1 MVSQDENVGT
11 VELLL
16 GDSRDAATLRLTAG
30 DPGVAVI
37 RQFVGGMAEALG
49 IHPAGAEDVKLAA
62 TEAAT
67 NALMHAWPDGEVG
80 RIEVVLLRDSGGVVL
95 TISDD
100 GTGVTGEGHDAEIGF
115 GLSLIRAVADD
126 VDVRE
131 AKGGG
136 TRVEA
141 RFRDLPRAE
150 AVTDSGHSPALRR
163 VLAMMAA
170 QCGFTMDRLSD
181 AVLVA
186 ETLAA
191 HAGAHSVD
199 GRVRVAAED
208 GAGDLR
214 LLVGP
219 LTRGGGQ
226 ALLDESTLPA
236 FGGVLERLADGVE
249 VDRGIGPAGPCEYL
263 RVRISSRR

>member
-16 GDSRDAATLRLTAG
+16 GEGRDTATLRLTAG
-30 DPGVAVI
+30 EPGVAVI
-37 RQFVGGMAEALG
+37 RQFIGGMAESLG

-67 NALMHAWPDGEVG
+67 NALMHAWPKGAGG
-80 RIEVVLLRDSGGVVL
+80 RIEVALSRDSGGVVL
-95 TISDD
+95 TIRDD
-100 GTGVTGEGHDAEIGF
+100 GSGIPADGEGDETGF
-115 GLSLIRAVADD
+115 GLSLIRAVADE

-131 AKGGG
+131 APGGG

-150 AVTDSGHSPALRR
+150 AAGTGPTPALRR

-199 GRVRVAAED
+199 GTVRVAAED
-208 GAGDLR
+208 GSGDLR

-219 LTRGGGQ
+219 LVHGGGQ
-226 ALLDESTLPA
+226 ALLDESALPA
-236 FGGVLERLADGVE
+236 FGRVLEHLADGVE
-249 VDRGIGPAGPCEYL
+249 VDRGIGPTGPCEYL
-263 RVRISSRR
+263 RVRLSSRR